1 MPVSCQN
8 YKYHAGEASVAHENA
23 DSGIKI
29 VAVRQLG
36 SRGMQGLAVDL
47 ARYGS
52 NNNRLRVDEKEE

>member
-1 MPVSCQN
+1 M
-8 YKYHAGEASVAHENA
+8 AGEASVAHENA